1 MQNLVLLK
9 GGYLR
14 ITVPSKKKGKD
25 GGGGGGGGRGGEG
38 GPGPPDRK
46 KAPLSEFF
54 VVSISSLSSTF

>member
-25 GGGGGGGGRGGEG
+25 GGGGGGREGGEG

-54 VVSISSLSSTF
+54 VVFISSLSSTF